1 MNKIKRA
8 IISVWDKTGIVDLA
22 NFLVSHNIEIISTGG
37 TKKELEKAGVPVL
50 SVSSLTNQQE
60 IMDGRVKTIHPN
72 LFGGIL
78 ADRSNDKHI
87 HDLNLIESK
96 LIDLVI
102 INLYP
107 FVKEA
112 VDKKLKLEKSIEFI
126 DIGGPSMLRAAA
138 KNYKNVIPVCDINQ
152 YEIFMNDYEINN
164 GFFSDEKRVFYAKS
178 VFALSMK
185 YDCEINEYFI
195 NYNQSNS
202 KNILPSSY
210 SINLKKETDLR
221 YGENPHQKSAY
232 YVDDNQKKI
241 WIKIQGKQLSYNN
254 YLDMESASN
263 IVYGFN
269 NISCVIIKHSNPCGF
284 GFGENN
290 LTAYNNAVSTD
301 PVSYFGGIVAFNSE
315 VGSQEACKMMEV
327 FLECIIAPSFTEEA
341 IEIFS
346 KKKNLRI
353 IELDKNNIYNNEN
366 NFVIKSVFNGYLF
379 QDKDKMIEKDFKVV
393 TNRKP
398 NEKQMKALLLGW
410 EIVKYVKSNAI
421 VINNSK
427 KLLGVGAGQ
436 MSRVDSVKIAIR
448 KSKENGLNL
457 VNSTMASD
465 AFFPFSD
472 SLELALKEG
481 IEGIIQPGGSIKDN
495 EVIDFANDNNLFMVF
510 TGERHFLH

>member
-8 IISVWDKTGIVDLA
+8 VISVWDKAGIVDLA
-22 NFLVSHNIEIISTGG
+22 SFLVSHNVEIISTGG

-78 ADRSNDKHI
+78 ADRSNEKHI

-107 FVKEA
+107 FVMEA
-112 VDKKLKLEKSIEFI
+112 VEKKLKLEKSIEFI

-152 YEIFMNDYEINN
+152 YQSFMNDYEINN

-178 VFALSMK
+178 VFALTMK

-195 NYNQSNS
+195 NYNQSNG
-202 KNILPSSY
+202 KNILPSSF
-210 SINLKKETDLR
+210 SINLKKEIDLR

-290 LTAYNNAVSTD
+290 LIAYNNAVSTD

-315 VGSQEACKMMEV
+315 VGSQEAYKMTEV
-327 FLECIIAPSFTEEA
+327 FLECIIAPSFTNKA

-353 IELDKNNIYNNEN
+353 IELDKNAIYNNEN

-457 VNSTMASD
+457 VNSIMASD